1 MFFQNEQNI
10 IEFKNVTLQYGERS
24 IFRNISFSIKEGSFH
39 FLTGESG
46 AGKSSLLK
54 LIYQGNENYS
64 GDIKIFNQNLKT
76 ITKVERPKF
85 RQKIG
90 VVFQSFNLIDH
101 LSALD
106 NVSLPLRIMG
116 FSPDDCISRA
126 TKILDW
132 VGLGDYLHA
141 LPETLSGGQQQRVVI
156 ARAVIANPR
165 ILLADEPTGNVDD
178 KIAVKLLE
186 LFEGLNQMGTTVI
199 IATHNKD
206 LVQEFPH
213 PELHLSNQSL
223 DYFDPYQTTVSES
236 FIEQRAK
243 KQQKAD
249 NTVAGMRLRA

>member
-1 MFFQNEQNI
+1 MFFQNEQNV

-24 IFRNISFSIKEGSFH
+24 IFRNISFSLKEGSFH

-54 LIYQGNENYS
+54 LIYQGNENYT

-76 ITKVERPKF
+76 VTKAERPGF

-90 VVFQSFNLIDH
+90 VVFQNFNLIDH

-116 FSPDDCISRA
+116 FSPSECIERA
-126 TKILDW
+126 RKILDW
-132 VGLGDYLHA
+132 VGLGDYLNA

-186 LFEGLNQMGTTVI
+186 LFEGLNQKGTTVI

-223 DYFDPYQTTVSES
+223 DYFDPYQTTVSER
-236 FIEQRAK
+236 FIEQRVQ
-243 KQQKAD
+243 KQQRTD